1 MNADLLSI
9 LKKQQDQIAA
19 AGQFYQEM
27 QVAYD
32 EFSKKTAEIAA
43 KYGLDGPKANLDG
56 PKAKSPKS
64 PSAGRE
70 VPATS
75 ERGQRT
81 KAIRE
86 YLESNPDAKPK
97 AVVEALAG
105 EIKITAALVSAVK
118 NQLKQ
123 KAGKTNGKTNT
134 AKPSAKKNPSTKRT
148 LPQVIRKILGLKK
161 NLDGL
166 KHADLC
172 EAVSLSGYK
181 SRSGSKKQFSQVVYQ
196 AVHNMR
202 KSKGENPPEVVRD
215 ADSRRYRLNPEIKAA

>member
-9 LKKQQDQIAA
+9 LKKQQDQIVA
-19 AGQFYQEM
+19 AGRFYQEM

-32 EFSKKTAEIAA
+32 EFAQKTAEIAA
-43 KYGLDGPKANLDG
+43 KHGLDG

-64 PSAGRE
+64 PSVSRE

-97 AVVEALAG
+97 AVVEALTG

-123 KAGKTNGKTNT
+123 KAGKTNTAKPS